1 MFVCRYAHVMPLFP
15 FLALVSAPIVFGQ
28 IQQLKDGFGLALA
41 VLFMFGFFWGVIKI
55 WSGANAIAKGDPD
68 GKAGIVAGIIIAAAA
83 TIMGALF
90 TIFGLQDAVITPRF

>member
-1 MFVCRYAHVMPLFP
+1 MFVCRYVDVMSLLP

>member
-1 MFVCRYAHVMPLFP
+1 MQATAQ
-15 FLALVSAPIVFGQ
+15 FLAFPPPAFPAVLAQ

-90 TIFGLQDAVITPRF
+90 AIFGLQDAVITPRF